1 MEEEL
6 NKYMRIL
13 RNFGRI
19 YTEKVADGSTNIK
32 SDLRVSQIKALFSFK
47 DESCLSM
54 KELAENVDVKLS
66 NMTMM
71 VDSLIRDGI
80 AERDRDETDRRKVM
94 VRLTPL
100 GEKIRARFRSHRRKV
115 AKSIFSH
122 LTEDDKK
129 ALLASL
135 DSACKILSKAS
146 SH

>member
-19 YTEKVADGSTNIK
+19 YTEKIADGNTNIK
-32 SDLRVSQIKALFSFK
+32 SDLRVSQIKALFAFK
-47 DESCLSM
+47 DADCLSM

-71 VDSLIRDGI
+71 VDSLIKDGI
-80 AERDRDETDRRKVM
+80 AQRDRDDTDRRKVM

-122 LTEDDKK
+122 LTEEDKRE
-129 ALLASL
+129 LLASL
-135 DSACKILSKAS
+135 DNACKILAKAS
-146 SH
+146 SR

>member
-13 RNFGRI
+13 RSFGRV
-19 YTEKVADGSTNIK
+19 YTEKIADGNTNIK
-32 SDLRVSQIKALFSFK
+32 SDLRVSQIKALFAFK

-54 KELAENVDVKLS
+54 KELADNVDVKLS

-71 VDSLIRDGI
+71 VDSLIKDGI
-80 AERDRDETDRRKVM
+80 AQRDRDETDRRKVM

-100 GEKIRARFRSHRRKV
+100 GEKIRAQFRSHRRKV

-122 LTEDDKK
+122 LTEDDKQ

-135 DSACKILSKAS
+135 DNACKILAKVS
-146 SH
+146 SN

>member
-19 YTEKVADGSTNIK
+19 YTEKIADGNTNIK
-32 SDLRVSQIKALFSFK
+32 SDLRVSQIKALFAFK
-47 DESCLSM
+47 DADCLSM

-71 VDSLIRDGI
+71 VDSLIKEGI
-80 AERDRDETDRRKVM
+80 AQRDRDDTDRRKVM

-122 LTEDDKK
+122 LTEEDKRE
-129 ALLASL
+129 LLASL
-135 DSACKILSKAS
+135 DNACKILAKAS
-146 SH
+146 SR

>member
-19 YTEKVADGSTNIK
+19 YTEKIADGNTNIK
-32 SDLRVSQIKALFSFK
+32 SDLRVSQIKALFAFK

-54 KELAENVDVKLS
+54 KELADNVDVKLS

-80 AERDRDETDRRKVM
+80 AERDRDEADRRKVM

-100 GEKIRARFRSHRRKV
+100 GEKIRAQFRSHRRKV

-122 LTEDDKK
+122 LTDDDKN

-135 DSACKILSKAS
+135 DNACKILAKVS

>member
-19 YTEKVADGSTNIK
+19 YTEKIADGNTNIK
-32 SDLRVSQIKALFSFK
+32 SDLRVSQIKALFAFK

-71 VDSLIRDGI
+71 VDSLIKDGI
-80 AERDRDETDRRKVM
+80 AQRDRDEADRRKVM

-100 GEKIRARFRSHRRKV
+100 GEKIRAQFRSHRRKV

-122 LTEDDKK
+122 LTDDDKS

-135 DSACKILSKAS
+135 DNACKILAKVS